1 MNKKCLFIG
10 ASLTLALLLTE
21 NTVQAK
27 GPLRQTLKMANK
39 KSEASTPLTHEDV
52 KNYR

>member
-10 ASLTLALLLTE
+10 ASLTLALLFAE

-27 GPLRQTLKMANK
+27 GPLR
-39 KSEASTPLTHEDV
+39 
-52 KNYR
+52 